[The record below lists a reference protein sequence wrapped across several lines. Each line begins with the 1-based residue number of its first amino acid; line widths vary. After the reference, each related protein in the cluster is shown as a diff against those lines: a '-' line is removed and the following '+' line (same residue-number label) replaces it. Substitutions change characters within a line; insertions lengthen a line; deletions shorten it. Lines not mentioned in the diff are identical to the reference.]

1 MEWYLMV
8 WKKFAEFN
16 GRSRRKEYWMFFLFN
31 TLIEFALCILAL
43 LLMKSGIGLVLYGVC
58 ALYMVAC
65 IIPAIGCSVRR
76 LHDTDKSGWLFLL
89 VVIPIIG
96 PIVLLVL
103 FMLAGNPGANQ
114 YGPDPKLA

>member
-8 WKKFAEFN
+8 WKKFAVFS

-43 LLMKSGIGLVLYGVC
+43 LLMKSGIGSILYGVC
-58 ALYMVAC
+58 ALYMVDC
-65 IIPAIGCSVRR
+65 IIPAVAVSVRR
-76 LHDTDKSGWLFLL
+76 LHDTGKSGWLFLL
-89 VVIPIIG
+89 VLIPIVG
-96 PIVLLVL
+96 PIILLVFFVL
-103 FMLAGNPGANQ
+103 EGNSGVNQ

>member
-8 WKKFAEFN
+8 WKKFAVFS

-31 TLIEFALCILAL
+31 TLIEFTLCILAM
-43 LLMKSGIGLVLYGVC
+43 LLMKSGLSGVLYGLC
-58 ALYMVAC
+58 GLYMLAC
-65 IIPAIGCSVRR
+65 VIPAIACSVRR

-89 VVIPIIG
+89 VLIPIVG
-96 PIVLLVL
+96 PIILLVF

>member
-8 WKKFAEFN
+8 WKKFAVFS

-43 LLMKSGIGLVLYGVC
+43 LLMKSGIGSILYGVC

-65 IIPAIGCSVRR
+65 IIPAVAVSVRR
-76 LHDTDKSGWLFLL
+76 LHDTSKSGWLFLL

-103 FMLAGNPGANQ
+103 FMLEGNPGANQ